1 MARLSW
7 LDEETDLPLI
17 DEHVQQLEHFT
28 DALADGV
35 VDKDEVDK
43 QQAALIAAMKAVES
57 DLSDEQHEKV
67 TKLLVE
73 MTAHH
78 PARDG
83 RSPRAQVV
91 RLAGSAVGRVDAR
104 FRGARFVEV
113 E

>member
-1 MARLSW
+1 MARVSW

-43 QQAALIAAMKAVES
+43 QQTALIEAMKAVES

-67 TKLLVE
+67 TRLLVE
-73 MTAHH
+73 MTAFNTLTILHEMAV
-78 PARDG
+78 AR
-83 RSPRAQVV
+83 
-91 RLAGSAVGRVDAR
+91 AR
-104 FRGARFVEV
+104 KAFG
-113 E
+113 